1 MLYKTFIFTFIILIG
16 MTILDTTSKAVSL
29 ENPTTTSSGL
39 QYQEIEVG
47 AGETPKKGQRVLVHY
62 TGTLENGTKFD
73 SSRDRGQP
81 LEFVLGTGQVIAG
94 WDEGISTMKKGGK
107 RLLRIPAN
115 LAYGS
120 RAVGGVI
127 PPNSVL
133 IFDVELV
140 DIK

>member
-1 MLYKTFIFTFIILIG
+1 MIYRTFLFALIILAG
-16 MTILDTTSKAVSL
+16 VTILDSTSQAVSL
-29 ENPTTTSSGL
+29 DNPTTTSSGL
-39 QYQEIEVG
+39 QYQEIVPG
-47 AGETPKKGQRVLVHY
+47 TGETPKKGQRVFVHY

-81 LEFVLGTGQVIAG
+81 LDFVLGTGQVIAG

-127 PPNSVL
+127 PANSVL